1 MYMILLILISLTSG
15 CSQTSNV
22 VNNELMKRFE
32 VNGHWANHCGVD
44 IPICKYTVIVMIPLL
59 IVWFWG
65 RYCGIKTMM
74 NQIEKEMEEMVEMEE
89 NKK

>member
-44 IPICKYTVIVMIPLL
+44 IPICKYYVYGVKKDRSREYKMKSVKWVGETIIKSLL
-59 IVWFWG
+59 G
-65 RYCGIKTMM
+65 
-74 NQIEKEMEEMVEMEE
+74 N
-89 NKK
+89 